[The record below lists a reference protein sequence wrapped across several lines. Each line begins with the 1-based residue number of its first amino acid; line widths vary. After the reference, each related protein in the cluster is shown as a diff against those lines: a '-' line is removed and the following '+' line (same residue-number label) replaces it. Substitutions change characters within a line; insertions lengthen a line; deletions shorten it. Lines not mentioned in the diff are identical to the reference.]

1 MSARY
6 ECYDSLVLI
15 GENLAIQLERAS
27 DNDSVV
33 PLREWSRSVGVSK
46 VGVASQC
53 RSCEICLRLMR
64 GEGET
69 SLGLDGGWQ
78 VFFAPGFNQLHGNCF
93 QGYFD
98 S

>member
-33 PLREWSRSVGVSK
+33 PLREWSRSDDGTFAQYLVSC
-46 VGVASQC
+46 VARKPLIDSTSQ
-53 RSCEICLRLMR
+53 RDDR
-64 GEGET
+64 T
-69 SLGLDGGWQ
+69 
-78 VFFAPGFNQLHGNCF
+78 
-93 QGYFD
+93 
-98 S
+98 